1 MDAPN
6 CTLNSIFNVFCQP
19 LSYSAPVIVQRKSAC
34 PSFDVSLHGYK
45 TCGVCLAA
53 WMQSIAC
60 GNYRACV
67 GCSTS
72 LCACSAAWVQMVA
85 WRGNYYFCSR
95 LPSLLCSFFSFLLV
109 STIVSLSCFSYCS
122 VVLGENNRDKRTRK
136 GKKIKNTRQ
145 ASTYSYGLSNAADYI
160 SIYIR
165 RPCIARRTKSN

>member
-1 MDAPN
+1 MDFHIHERNELLGNSQLVDAPN

-19 LSYSAPVIVQRKSAC
+19 LSCSAPVIVQRKSAC

-45 TCGVCLAA
+45 ACGVCLAA

-67 GCSTS
+67 CCSTS

-95 LPSLLCSFFSFLLV
+95 LPSQLCSFFSFLLV
-109 STIVSLSCFSYCS
+109 STIISLSCFSYCS
-122 VVLGENNRDKRTRK
+122 VVLGRLTGTEGHEKERKERT
-136 GKKIKNTRQ
+136 
-145 ASTYSYGLSNAADYI
+145 LD
-160 SIYIR
+160 R
-165 RPCIARRTKSN
+165 RRLPVMV